1 MECGLNLKSCLFGIE
16 ALPRSRNCGPF
27 PCSVCGNK
35 MRLQALHSY
44 CLVYEKVYGLSLKSM
59 SIIELLEIFEFRMNF
74 GKLELLFKAAR
85 YRKT

>member
-1 MECGLNLKSCLFGIE
+1 
-16 ALPRSRNCGPF
+16 
-27 PCSVCGNK
+27 
-35 MRLQALHSY
+35 MRLQALRSY

-85 YRKT
+85 YRRT